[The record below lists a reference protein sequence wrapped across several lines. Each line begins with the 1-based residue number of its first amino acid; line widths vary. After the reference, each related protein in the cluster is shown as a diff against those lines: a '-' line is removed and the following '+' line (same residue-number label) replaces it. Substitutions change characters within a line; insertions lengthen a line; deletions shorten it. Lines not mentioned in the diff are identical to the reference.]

1 MRKNNLIFTALLIA
15 AVFIFAV
22 LPLAAKGVQEES
34 SGKDMGPITFFT
46 DKPAWQD
53 GWDAVFAA
61 FEEKTGITVEM
72 TGYTEIDT
80 YVAAVKTG
88 ISSPQGPDMFT
99 WWSDYKLQSL
109 AKEGLLEELSDIYAG
124 MPGKYN
130 DGLMKSFS
138 WDGGVYGAPSLVASW
153 IMFYNLP
160 VFEKYGLT
168 EPKTWDEFIEV
179 CRELKKNDIT
189 PIAFTIDGG
198 WTSFFWFQ
206 QILASNYP
214 QAYLDIC
221 GGEKSWQCKEVEDTF
236 LLWKWMMD
244 EGFFSDPGINL
255 GEELPAMFA
264 KGEVGMTYCGDWF
277 TAFFDQ
283 VDLKGGEDYLIFPLP
298 SYVSGR
304 PKTVLYEAGPI
315 SISANGRH
323 KEAAKQFIEFW
334 LSDEGQ
340 LIFSKAMN
348 FVSPNA
354 DVPGDFLDPVKKK
367 VASDV
372 FGDKDADLLVRFW
385 EASLETMTMPA
396 CAAFDK
402 FILNPD
408 SYKDVM
414 AELEKISTEAWEE
427 YRSKN

>member
-1 MRKNNLIFTALLIA
+1 MNKRGFISVLMLTAAML
-15 AVFIFAV
+15 FIVAGYV
-22 LPLAAKGVQEES
+22 SAGGTQEDAD
-34 SGKDMGPITFFT
+34 DMEPVTFFT

-61 FEEKTGITVEM
+61 FEAKTGIPVEM

-88 ISSPQGPDMFT
+88 IASPRGPDMFT
-99 WWSDYKLQSL
+99 WWSDYKLQGL
-109 AKEGLLEELSDIYAG
+109 AKEGLLEEISDIYAEV
-124 MPGKYN
+124 PGKYN
-130 DGLMKSFS
+130 DGLLNSFS

-160 VFEKYGLT
+160 IFEKYGLS
-168 EPKTWDEFIEV
+168 EPTTWDEFVDV
-179 CRELKKNDIT
+179 CRTLKSNGIT
-189 PIAFTIDGG
+189 PIAITIDGG

-221 GGEKSWQCKEVEDTF
+221 GGEKSWMSQEVEDTF

-255 GEELPAMFA
+255 GEELPSMFA

-283 VDLKGGEDYLIFPLP
+283 VELQGGVDYSLFAIP
-298 SYVSGR
+298 SFISER

-315 SISANGRH
+315 CISANAQN
-323 KEAAKQFIEFW
+323 KESAEEFIRFW

-340 LIFSKAMN
+340 EIFSRAMN

-354 DVPGDFLDPVKKK
+354 DVSGEFLDHVKKK

-372 FGDKDADLLVRFW
+372 FGDKEAELLVRFW

-402 FILNPD
+402 FVLNPEN
-408 SYKDVM
+408 YRVVMKDLDEV
-414 AELEKISTEAWEE
+414 STEAWAE
-427 YRSKN
+427 YRNSN